1 MVVALVVRLIAR
13 LVSLKKMGMAV
24 YIVKLYFHYGSGD
37 GLKLRLRNIGAYNKM
52 LYVLPKL

>member
-1 MVVALVVRLIAR
+1 M
-13 LVSLKKMGMAV
+13 

-52 LYVLPKL
+52 LYVLAKLWLLLYAIKAVIRKQSTTVM

>member
-1 MVVALVVRLIAR
+1 
-13 LVSLKKMGMAV
+13 MAM

-52 LYVLPKL
+52 LYVLAKL